1 LRCRRTAAI
10 SGIRAQR
17 HVALIHGGAGELGAG
32 AHRSLSRGARASA
45 EGRRKD
51 YRGAGVTPEF
61 EGKLECINYMC
72 ARIKLHT
79 RNDSVNIRYSA
90 KA

>member
-1 LRCRRTAAI
+1 MAGVHLVF
-10 SGIRAQR
+10 
-17 HVALIHGGAGELGAG
+17 HVSQLKKSEKGTEANQMRMEL
-32 AHRSLSRGARASA
+32 LDLQDTLEYA
-45 EGRRKD
+45 E
-51 YRGAGVTPEF
+51 YLVTPEF
-61 EGKLECINYMC
+61 EGKLECIKYMC

>member
-1 LRCRRTAAI
+1 MYLNTLRCLE
-10 SGIRAQR
+10 SQSLPRAFF
-17 HVALIHGGAGELGAG
+17 
-32 AHRSLSRGARASA
+32 SLSSKMTFA
-45 EGRRKD
+45 ESHT
-51 YRGAGVTPEF
+51 VTPEF

>member
-1 LRCRRTAAI
+1 MMVSI
-10 SGIRAQR
+10 Q
-17 HVALIHGGAGELGAG
+17 
-32 AHRSLSRGARASA
+32 ASVN
-45 EGRRKD
+45 
-51 YRGAGVTPEF
+51 VTPEF

-72 ARIKLHT
+72 TRIKLHT